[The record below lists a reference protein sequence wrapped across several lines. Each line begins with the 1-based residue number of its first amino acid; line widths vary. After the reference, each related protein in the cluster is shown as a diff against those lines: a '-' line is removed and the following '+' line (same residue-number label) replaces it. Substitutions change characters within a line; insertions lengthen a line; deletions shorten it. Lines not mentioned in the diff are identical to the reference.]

1 MLYVSS
7 SLTLTTKKNKK
18 MISISSGLTTLH
30 VICQKMLGLW
40 PIINSMSL
48 LNLEA
53 EANRE
58 PSAGGHQGPL
68 IPAKHRVGWPFH
80 TGYMAATLKC
90 WVRPCS
96 RHSSSHPSRQRLAS
110 PGKPL
115 GTVAA
120 SLEASGNHP
129 SEQTT
134 AWCSNV

>member
-18 MISISSGLTTLH
+18 MTSMSSGLTTLH

-58 PSAGGHQGPL
+58 PSAGGHQGPV
-68 IPAKHRVGWPFH
+68 IPAKHRMGSPFH
-80 TGYMAATLKC
+80 AGHTAATLKC
-90 WVRPCS
+90 CISLAPITVVAILPDKDSPPLESLWAQWQPLWRP
-96 RHSSSHPSRQRLAS
+96 
-110 PGKPL
+110 
-115 GTVAA
+115 
-120 SLEASGNHP
+120 LE
-129 SEQTT
+129 TT
-134 AWCSNV
+134 LQS